1 MKSPYSQDLGVMIN
15 SLRKHRFI
23 IFFIIIKSQKNLHEK
38 CGQGVSGRLGK
49 ASRKDL
55 LFIIKKPQFYDFFF
69 FVEPKADKNA
79 DLKLPGERGQAV

>member
-49 ASRKDL
+49 AGRKVL
-55 LFIIKKPQFYDFFF
+55 LFIFDEPQFDDLSS
-69 FVEPKADKNA
+69 FVDSKADKSA
-79 DLKLPGERGQAV
+79 YAKLILERRQAV